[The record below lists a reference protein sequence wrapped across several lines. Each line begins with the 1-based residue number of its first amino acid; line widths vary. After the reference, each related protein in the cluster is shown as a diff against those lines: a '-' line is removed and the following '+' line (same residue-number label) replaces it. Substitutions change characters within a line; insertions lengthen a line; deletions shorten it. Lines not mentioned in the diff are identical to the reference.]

1 MVDAEGGFVRK
12 KTVESMP
19 KPQETADGKMNS
31 LARELLEFRDE
42 LSTLNACN
50 AFILQALAGAMVN
63 GDGMDSRSATG
74 AMFCAQWL
82 SDRAVELEQRLKKI
96 HGLARGI

>member
-1 MVDAEGGFVRK
+1 MRK
-12 KTVESMP
+12 KAIERMP
-19 KPQETADGKMNS
+19 KSQE
-31 LARELLEFRDE
+31 LALEKSNALASELLEFRDE

-63 GDGMDSRSATG
+63 GDGMDSRSAMG

>member
-19 KPQETADGKMNS
+19 KPQEPVDGKMNS

-42 LSTLNACN
+42 LSSLNACN
-50 AFILQALAGAMVN
+50 AFILQALAGAMVS

-96 HGLARGI
+96 HGLARGG